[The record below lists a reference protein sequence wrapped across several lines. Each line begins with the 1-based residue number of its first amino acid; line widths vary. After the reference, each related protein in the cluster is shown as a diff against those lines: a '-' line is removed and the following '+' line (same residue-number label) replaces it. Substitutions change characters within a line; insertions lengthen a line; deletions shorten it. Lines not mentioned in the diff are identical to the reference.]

1 MLCRSCFPFLLGS
14 SLLPHV
20 PGLMEKLF
28 TPVLESIE
36 QSRYAGPA
44 LS

>member
-1 MLCRSCFPFLLGS
+1 MHCTAEKVKETENKLYMCCRPTKVFREG
-14 SLLPHV
+14 
-20 PGLMEKLF
+20 
-28 TPVLESIE
+28 LESIE